1 MRYANVFKVKWKNQ
15 LPQTCKV
22 FFLAPNHF
30 LKMFIQIKSLMVS
43 SGHRLLNFMKKSY
56 LLKGVLEGAIM
67 NFVVTVQF
75 PLFFRGRLKC

>member
-1 MRYANVFKVKWKNQ
+1 MRYANIFKVKWKNQ

-43 SGHRLLNFMKKSY
+43 SGHSLLNFMKNLTY
-56 LLKGVLEGAIM
+56 
-67 NFVVTVQF
+67 
-75 PLFFRGRLKC
+75 